1 MCSLDISLG
10 IYLGLLNAKQWL
22 HGCNVSHIFK
32 KKKNPPKLTKQ
43 PLPVT
48 SFFSSCLH
56 IGRTDFV
63 KQYGNKIQVY
73 WLCARNRDNQGFL
86 QQQG

>member
-32 KKKNPPKLTKQ
+32 KKKNPTE
-43 PLPVT
+43 V
-48 SFFSSCLH
+48 
-56 IGRTDFV
+56 D
-63 KQYGNKIQVY
+63 
-73 WLCARNRDNQGFL
+73 
-86 QQQG
+86 